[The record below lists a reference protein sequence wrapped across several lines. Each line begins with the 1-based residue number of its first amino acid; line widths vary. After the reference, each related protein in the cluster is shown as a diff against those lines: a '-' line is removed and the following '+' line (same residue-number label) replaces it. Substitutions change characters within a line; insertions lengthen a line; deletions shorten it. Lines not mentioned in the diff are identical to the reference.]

1 VNADDDPAL
10 IAAYQP
16 LVGQTL
22 GDLDP
27 NPGTPRPKQYRRLVV
42 DAAARASDPAA
53 AGVWERNGPR
63 IKTVPVDDELFPYE
77 AVSFPAFTVA
87 DLLEESWLTA
97 TFRTEVESLLLLPI
111 RGPGGLD
118 AADAG
123 VLLAPVRW
131 SPSASELKA
140 VGKEWQGFVDEIR
153 ATGQHTSTASDT
165 ALIHIR
171 PHAADSTDTDPTSD
185 GVVRSSFWLN
195 KGLVQRI
202 LRGEVG

>member
-1 VNADDDPAL
+1 LNANDDPVL
-10 IAAYQP
+10 IAAYEP
-16 LVGQTL
+16 LVGRTI

-27 NPGTPRPKQYRRLVV
+27 DPGAPRPKQYRRLVV
-42 DAAARASDPAA
+42 DAAVRASDSTAA
-53 AGVWERNGPR
+53 EVWDRNKPR
-63 IKTVPVDDELFPYE
+63 IKTIPVDDELFPYE

-87 DLLEESWLTA
+87 DLLNESWLTA
-97 TFRTEVESLLLLPI
+97 TFGTEVESLLLLPI

-123 VLLAPVRW
+123 ILLPAVPW
-131 SPSASELKA
+131 SPSASELEA
-140 VGKEWQGFVDEIR
+140 MGREWQGFVDEIR
-153 ATGQHTSTASDT
+153 ATGQHTSTASGT
-165 ALIHIR
+165 SFIHIR

-195 KGLVQRI
+195 KELVQRI